1 MTSPIKEINKFK
13 CLGELKRKI
22 PKGRII
28 NSFLFFGGGLE
39 LNLAGTDRFVIAH
52 TNRYVVYEFWHCA
65 LQDPKRIA
73 DMSKALFPIEDPNL
87 FHILQENWPKYP
99 DPFARSALFF
109 LLNRCSESGWISA
122 GKLNHKNFNPIALS
136 HLSRFKPQN
145 FYILWDQDK
154 ELTESVQEADDAD
167 YLLLPLGKFSY
178 NFFEE
183 SMSRGFE
190 ETSINHVALSQKVK
204 ELDKKVILDYLYH
217 PRLMRVYKQF
227 PTKILL
233 DGYGRTTNDEQKAK
247 EVLIANY

>member
-1 MTSPIKEINKFK
+1 MMTSPIKEINKFK

-178 NFFEE
+178 NFFEYGKSKGYE
-183 SMSRGFE
+183 MPTIHHKNLC
-190 ETSINHVALSQKVK
+190 ETL
-204 ELDKKVILDYLYH
+204 
-217 PRLMRVYKQF
+217 
-227 PTKILL
+227 
-233 DGYGRTTNDEQKAK
+233 KAK
-247 EVLIANY
+247 ENKWVVIYKFHPQVFKLYKGFNFTMIDRHGRVTGHRHDCEEVIIANF